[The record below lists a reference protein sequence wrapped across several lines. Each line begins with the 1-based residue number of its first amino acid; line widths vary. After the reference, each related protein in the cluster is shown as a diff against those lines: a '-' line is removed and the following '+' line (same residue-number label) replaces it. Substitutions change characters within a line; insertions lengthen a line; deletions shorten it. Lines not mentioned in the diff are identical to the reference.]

1 MSYITC
7 KELIDFLDDYVAD
20 ELPPPRRHEFER
32 HLSVCPSC
40 VEYVKSYR
48 VTIQF
53 ARRAYPDP
61 AEIPPELL
69 TALVAAVARNTG
81 R

>member
-20 ELPPPRRHEFER
+20 DLPPSRRHEFER
-32 HLSVCPSC
+32 HLKVCPSC
-40 VEYVKSYR
+40 VAYVKSYR
-48 VTIQF
+48 DTIQM
-53 ARRAYPDP
+53 ARHAYADP

-69 TALVAAVARNTG
+69 TTLLRLIT
-81 R
+81 

>member
-1 MSYITC
+1 MSYVTC
-7 KELIDFLDDYVAD
+7 KELIDFLDDYVAG
-20 ELPPPRRHEFER
+20 EVPPARRHEFER

-48 VTIQF
+48 DTIQL

-61 AEIPPELL
+61 AEIPPDLL
-69 TALVAAVARNTG
+69 AALLRSIT
-81 R
+81 

>member
-7 KELIDFLDDYVAD
+7 KELIDFLDDYVAG
-20 ELPPPRRHEFER
+20 ELPAARQHELER

-48 VTIQF
+48 DTIQL
-53 ARRAYPDP
+53 ARGAYPDP

-69 TALVAAVARNTG
+69 AALLRSIT
-81 R
+81 

>member
-7 KELIDFLDDYVAD
+7 KELIDFLDDYVAED
-20 ELPPPRRHEFER
+20 LAPSRREEFER

-48 VTIQF
+48 ATIQL

-61 AEIPPELL
+61 AEIPAEMLAALL
-69 TALVAAVARNTG
+69 AAVTRGT
-81 R
+81 

>member
-7 KELIDFLDDYVAD
+7 KELIDFLDDYVAG
-20 ELPPPRRHEFER
+20 EVPPARRHEFER

-48 VTIQF
+48 DTIQL

-61 AEIPPELL
+61 AEIPPDLL
-69 TALVAAVARNTG
+69 AALLRSIT
-81 R
+81 

>member
-7 KELIDFLDDYVAD
+7 KELIDFLDDYVAE
-20 ELPPPRRHEFER
+20 ELTPSRRHEFER

-40 VEYVKSYR
+40 VAYVQSYR
-48 VTIQF
+48 ETIQL

-61 AEIPPELL
+61 AEIPPEMLAALL
-69 TALVAAVARNTG
+69 AAVARG
-81 R
+81 AE